1 MKRLSSIII
10 AAIAALCGGATSAE
24 TLSFVNLPYA
34 EGTLYVMVTAAD
46 RSLAMQRIPIT
57 SGVIDIN
64 ADFSSVP
71 DSTLVNV
78 MAFQDLNDNYNLDL
92 DNYGRPTEPCINTQ
106 ISLSSPRTDK
116 YTFELTQY

>member
-10 AAIAALCGGATSAE
+10 AAIAAVCGGTTSAE

-46 RSLAMQRIPIT
+46 RSLAMQRSPIT
-57 SGVIDIN
+57 SGVININ